1 MKRISI
7 FIVLLVLCLP
17 VTSFAICGPAPT
29 PGGDW
34 VFPGGFC
41 DNILLV
47 CPTSEYTTIG
57 EAMAAADG
65 WDTILVA
72 EGTYNEAVVFTQ
84 NNLTL
89 RAFGSAENTII
100 TRPTGTVVSFS
111 TKYGCTLD
119 GFTVELSAATAT
131 TDRVIYS
138 NNNSAFAYTTVKNC
152 IIKTDNNGTDTFAL
166 YGIGV
171 DNGNFALLFNKIS
184 ISQKCNHAVYAIQN
198 TAVHT
203 SKYIGNELT
212 ISQASVGAHILW
224 GFHHH
229 AGAGSIMYCE
239 DNVLTINS
247 THTLDG
253 IGHGIYASAE
263 LNYVNNNVID
273 ADASS
278 TGEMYGLYTGA
289 AKTAYYNGNTI
300 EVTVVAG
307 GDGEW
312 ANFGTGTSYAHANTV
327 TGDGVMGTGGT
338 IYEGINQ
345 INGTLSIDGI
355 VYNWPADN
363 GDAGEQL
370 QTDGAG
376 VLTWEDSGVIA
387 DDAVSSTHIN
397 WAEPITVPFDNKVQF
412 GDTGIY
418 IWADDDGILD
428 IVSDTTIESSAAW
441 VHTGNFWA
449 TTYGSDSSVSDT
461 ELKYVD
467 FTSSGQTQMDLKTIG
482 DASVTD
488 NHVATFNSDGYNL
501 QDTLVVINDAG
512 AVTGLTSMT
521 VDASETPGV
530 TGYDSGVSGDDIWKI
545 YGDAVGDD
553 ANDAHTYLQTEEGNA
568 LVTYVTLDG
577 TDEEVQLAKPL
588 DMAANAIT
596 TTGNIIGG
604 FNSIPS
610 QALAVTTEDDIALG
624 TEITSGV
631 VDMTG
636 DDDGNHDTLQ
646 LQTPAATYNG
656 VFVTFTAIAACDA
669 TDTIIIDAETDST
682 CTGCPDAGIFT
693 LNSVG
698 DSVTLRW
705 NNTATAWFYV
715 GSYDQS

>member
-1 MKRISI
+1 MRKLLFILFIS
-7 FIVLLVLCLP
+7 LCFAG
-17 VTSFAICGPAPT
+17 SAFAICGPAPT

-72 EGTYNEAVVFTQ
+72 EGTYSENVTYTQ

-89 RAFGSAENTII
+89 RAFGSKENTII
-100 TRPTGTVVSFS
+100 TSPTGTVVSFS

-119 GFTVELSAATAT
+119 GFTVSLTAATDTA
-131 TDRVIYS
+131 DRAIYS
-138 NNNSAFAYTTVKNC
+138 NNNSASAYTTVKNC
-152 IIKTDNNGTDTFAL
+152 KILADNNGADTLAL
-166 YGIGV
+166 YAIDV
-171 DNGNFALLFNKIS
+171 DNGNFALLNNKIS
-184 ISQKCNHAVYAIQN
+184 ISQKNHHAIYAIQN
-198 TAVHT
+198 TADHT

-212 ISQASVGAHILW
+212 ISQASTGANILW
-224 GFHHH
+224 GFQHH

-239 DNVLTINS
+239 DNIITINS
-247 THTLDG
+247 THTLAG
-253 IGHGIYASAE
+253 IGYGIYASAE
-263 LNYVNNNVID
+263 LNYVDNNVID
-273 ADASS
+273 ANASS
-278 TGEMYGLYTGA
+278 TGEMYGVYTGA

-300 EVTVVAG
+300 EVTVAVG

-312 ANFGTGTSYAHANTV
+312 ANFGAGTSYANGNIV

-376 VLTWEDSGVIA
+376 VLSWEDSGVIA

-449 TTYGSDSSVSDT
+449 TTYGSDGSVSDT

-488 NHVATFNSDGYNL
+488 NHVATFNLDGYNL

-568 LVTYVTLDG
+568 LVTYITLDG

-588 DMAANAIT
+588 ALGANGLATTGIISHGSQTPLTGDADLFDDNFTGAYLYGGTYICNGAGTAILPLMAVGMNFTIITLGAIAVVIDTNINDGYLADGTTGVEGAQLTNTSTAGNMAVIQYYTADDWLIT
-596 TTGNIIGG
+596 T
-604 FNSIPS
+604 
-610 QALAVTTEDDIALG
+610 
-624 TEITSGV
+624 
-631 VDMTG
+631 
-636 DDDGNHDTLQ
+636 DGW
-646 LQTPAATYNG
+646 TPG
-656 VFVTFTAIAACDA
+656 
-669 TDTIIIDAETDST
+669 
-682 CTGCPDAGIFT
+682 
-693 LNSVG
+693 
-698 DSVTLRW
+698 
-705 NNTATAWFYV
+705 
-715 GSYDQS
+715 

>member
-1 MKRISI
+1 MRKLLFILFIS
-7 FIVLLVLCLP
+7 LCFAG
-17 VTSFAICGPAPT
+17 SAFAICGPAPT

-72 EGTYNEAVVFTQ
+72 EGTYSENVTYTQ

-89 RAFGSAENTII
+89 RAFGSKENTII
-100 TRPTGTVVSFS
+100 TSPTGTVVSFS

-119 GFTVELSAATAT
+119 GFTVSLTAATDTA
-131 TDRVIYS
+131 DRAIYS
-138 NNNSAFAYTTVKNC
+138 NNNSASAYTTVKNC
-152 IIKTDNNGTDTFAL
+152 KILADNNGADTLAL
-166 YGIGV
+166 YAIDV
-171 DNGNFALLFNKIS
+171 DNGNFALLNNKIS
-184 ISQKCNHAVYAIQN
+184 ISQKNHHAIYAIQN
-198 TAVHT
+198 TADHT

-212 ISQASVGAHILW
+212 ISQASTGANILW
-224 GFHHH
+224 GFQHH

-239 DNVLTINS
+239 DNIITINS
-247 THTLDG
+247 THTLAG
-253 IGHGIYASAE
+253 IGYGIYASAE
-263 LNYVNNNVID
+263 LNYVDNNVID
-273 ADASS
+273 ANASS
-278 TGEMYGLYTGA
+278 TGEMYGVYTGA

-300 EVTVVAG
+300 EVTVAVG

-312 ANFGTGTSYAHANTV
+312 ANFGAGTSYANGNIV

-376 VLTWEDSGVIA
+376 VLSWEDSGVIA

-461 ELKYVD
+461 EFKYINTLSSNAQDQIDAISAGDVSGPATSTDHSIARFNGTDVKVIQDSGIIIDDSDNMSGVASLDMDAVAAPGDTYNDNDSLGDDKEAAKSYAQYVD
-467 FTSSGQTQMDLKTIG
+467 GADG
-482 DASVTD
+482 AE
-488 NHVATFNSDGYNL
+488 NS
-501 QDTLVVINDAG
+501 TWAVRVMEAG
-512 AVTGLTSMT
+512 
-521 VDASETPGV
+521 TP
-530 TGYDSGVSGDDIWKI
+530 
-545 YGDAVGDD
+545 
-553 ANDAHTYLQTEEGNA
+553 TEYIE
-568 LVTYVTLDG
+568 LDG
-577 TDEEVQLAKPL
+577 KNVKIDIFKP
-588 DMAANAIT
+588 
-596 TTGNIIGG
+596 
-604 FNSIPS
+604 
-610 QALAVTTEDDIALG
+610 IALG
-624 TEITSGV
+624 ANGLATTGIISHGSQTPL
-631 VDMTG
+631 TG
-636 DDDGNHDTLQ
+636 DADLFDDNFTGAYLYGG
-646 LQTPAATYNG
+646 TYICNG
-656 VFVTFTAIAACDA
+656 AGTAILPLMAVGMNF
-669 TDTIIIDAETDST
+669 TIITLGAIAVVIDTNINDGYLADGTTGVEGAQLTNTSTAGNMAVIQYYTTDDWLIT
-682 CTGCPDAGIFT
+682 TDGWTPG
-693 LNSVG
+693 
-698 DSVTLRW
+698 
-705 NNTATAWFYV
+705 
-715 GSYDQS
+715 

>member
-1 MKRISI
+1 MRKLLFILFIS
-7 FIVLLVLCLP
+7 LCFAG
-17 VTSFAICGPAPT
+17 SAFAICGPAPT

-57 EAMAAADG
+57 EAMAAADS

-72 EGTYNEAVVFTQ
+72 EGTYSENVTYTQ

-89 RAFGSAENTII
+89 RAFGSKENTII
-100 TRPTGTVVSFS
+100 TSPTGTVVSFS

-119 GFTVELSAATAT
+119 GFTVSLTAATDTA
-131 TDRVIYS
+131 DRAIYS
-138 NNNSAFAYTTVKNC
+138 NNNSASAYTTVKNC
-152 IIKTDNNGTDTFAL
+152 KILADNNGADTLAL
-166 YGIGV
+166 YAIDV
-171 DNGNFALLFNKIS
+171 DNGNFALLNNKIS
-184 ISQKCNHAVYAIQN
+184 ISQKNHHAIYAIQN
-198 TAVHT
+198 TADHT

-212 ISQASVGAHILW
+212 ISQASTGANILW
-224 GFHHH
+224 GFQHH

-239 DNVLTINS
+239 DNIITINS
-247 THTLDG
+247 THTLAG
-253 IGHGIYASAE
+253 IGYGIYASAE
-263 LNYVNNNVID
+263 LNYVDNNVID
-273 ADASS
+273 ANASS
-278 TGEMYGLYTGA
+278 TGEMYGVYTGA

-300 EVTVVAG
+300 EVTVAVG

-312 ANFGTGTSYAHANTV
+312 ANFGAGTSYANGNIV

-376 VLTWEDSGVIA
+376 VLSWEDSGVIA

-449 TTYGSDSSVSDT
+449 TTYGSDGSVSDT

-488 NHVATFNSDGYNL
+488 NHVATFNLDGYNL

-568 LVTYVTLDG
+568 LVTYITLDG

-588 DMAANAIT
+588 ALGANGLATTGIISHGSQTPLTGDADLFDDNFTGAYLYGGTYICNGAGTAILPLMAVGMNFTIITLGAIAVVIDTNINDGYLADGTTGVEGAQLTNTSTAGNMAVIQYYTADDWLIT
-596 TTGNIIGG
+596 T
-604 FNSIPS
+604 
-610 QALAVTTEDDIALG
+610 
-624 TEITSGV
+624 
-631 VDMTG
+631 
-636 DDDGNHDTLQ
+636 DGW
-646 LQTPAATYNG
+646 TPG
-656 VFVTFTAIAACDA
+656 
-669 TDTIIIDAETDST
+669 
-682 CTGCPDAGIFT
+682 
-693 LNSVG
+693 
-698 DSVTLRW
+698 
-705 NNTATAWFYV
+705 
-715 GSYDQS
+715 

>member
-1 MKRISI
+1 MKRILSI
-7 FIVLLVLCLP
+7 FIVLLALCLP
-17 VTSFAICGPAPT
+17 ATSFAICGPAPT

-47 CPTSEYTTIG
+47 CPTSEYTTIA

-72 EGTYNEAVVFTQ
+72 EGTYNENVTYTQ

-89 RAFGSAENTII
+89 RAFGSKENTII
-100 TRPTGTVVSFS
+100 TSPTGTVVSFS

-119 GFTVELSAATAT
+119 GFTVSLTAATDTA
-131 TDRVIYS
+131 DRAIYS
-138 NNNSAFAYTTVKNC
+138 NNNSASAYTTVKNC
-152 IIKTDNNGTDTFAL
+152 KILADNNGADTLAL
-166 YGIGV
+166 YAIDV
-171 DNGNFALLFNKIS
+171 DNGNFALLNNKIS
-184 ISQKCNHAVYAIQN
+184 ISQKNHHAIYAIQN
-198 TAVHT
+198 TADHT

-212 ISQASVGAHILW
+212 ISQASTGANILW
-224 GFHHH
+224 GFQHH

-239 DNVLTINS
+239 DNIITINS
-247 THTLDG
+247 THTLAG
-253 IGHGIYASAE
+253 IGYGIYASAE
-263 LNYVNNNVID
+263 LNYVDNNVID
-273 ADASS
+273 ANASS
-278 TGEMYGLYTGA
+278 TGEMYGVYTGA

-300 EVTVVAG
+300 EVTVAVG

-312 ANFGTGTSYAHANTV
+312 ANFGAGTSYANGNIV

-376 VLTWEDSGVIA
+376 VLSWEDSGVIA

-449 TTYGSDSSVSDT
+449 TTYGSDGSVSDT

-488 NHVATFNSDGYNL
+488 NHVATFNLDGYNL

-568 LVTYVTLDG
+568 LVTYITLDG

-588 DMAANAIT
+588 ALGANGLATTGIISHGSQTPLTGDADLFDDNFTGAYLYGGTYICNGAGTAILPLMAVGMNFTIITLGAIAVVIDTNINDGYLADGTTGVEGAQLTNTSTAGNMAVIQYYTADDWLIT
-596 TTGNIIGG
+596 T
-604 FNSIPS
+604 
-610 QALAVTTEDDIALG
+610 
-624 TEITSGV
+624 
-631 VDMTG
+631 
-636 DDDGNHDTLQ
+636 DGW
-646 LQTPAATYNG
+646 TPG
-656 VFVTFTAIAACDA
+656 
-669 TDTIIIDAETDST
+669 
-682 CTGCPDAGIFT
+682 
-693 LNSVG
+693 
-698 DSVTLRW
+698 
-705 NNTATAWFYV
+705 
-715 GSYDQS
+715 